1 MKKSETLLLSRFAAL
16 LAAATVG
23 FDTGGVQL
31 LLAPGDSFGS
41 CLLLLLL
48 LLLFSPPEV
57 LTGVAPE
64 PLALDAADFGGVGG
78 V

>member
-23 FDTGGVQL
+23 LDTGEVQL

-41 CLLLLLL
+41 CLFLVL

-57 LTGVAPE
+57 LTGVAPD
-64 PLALDAADFGGVGG
+64 PLALDAVDFGGVGG

>member
-23 FDTGGVQL
+23 LDTGGVQL

-41 CLLLLLL
+41 CLFLVL
-48 LLLFSPPEV
+48 LLLFSEV

-64 PLALDAADFGGVGG
+64 PLALDFGGVGG